1 MCSRVQSHRSAKY
14 KLQGEHLCI
23 KYKIML
29 GNFEIKFKVV
39 FCYKLKSYFVLLVVA
54 HHLLEQ
60 CPKDSLPQG
69 WRMIEVVRGGGDGQM
84 FSKESFKANILVQL
98 SG

>member
-1 MCSRVQSHRSAKY
+1 M
-14 KLQGEHLCI
+14 
-23 KYKIML
+23 
-29 GNFEIKFKVV
+29 
-39 FCYKLKSYFVLLVVA
+39 LLVVA

>member
-1 MCSRVQSHRSAKY
+1 M
-14 KLQGEHLCI
+14 LQVE
-23 KYKIML
+23 
-29 GNFEIKFKVV
+29 V
-39 FCYKLKSYFVLLVVA
+39 FVLLVVA

-84 FSKESFKANILVQL
+84 FSKESFKANNYTCATEWLIFLNYQL
-98 SG
+98 TPNVYTSMM

>member
-1 MCSRVQSHRSAKY
+1 
-14 KLQGEHLCI
+14 
-23 KYKIML
+23 ML